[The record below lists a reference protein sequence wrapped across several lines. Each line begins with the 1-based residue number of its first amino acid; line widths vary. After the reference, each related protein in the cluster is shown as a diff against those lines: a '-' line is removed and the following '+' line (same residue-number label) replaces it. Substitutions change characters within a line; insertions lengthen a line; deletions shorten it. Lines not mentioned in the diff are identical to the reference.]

1 MGEYIMT
8 PEKKETLYV
17 KMFGQFSM
25 LYNGESLLGRRTG
38 ESQFISLMQLLLHNR
53 KNGISRETAEE
64 VLFGNRDVENPHH
77 ALRSVVYNAKK
88 RLEKA
93 GLPKCTYIV
102 AEKGMLYWTDKIPVE
117 SDTEK
122 FEELYKKAQETKDD
136 GERLKI
142 LAETTQCY
150 VGEFLKLY
158 SNTVWIAVEARRY
171 RVMFNH
177 CVEEI
182 VSLLRAKQNYTAME
196 RIGRYAAETAPL
208 CDWESVV
215 MEALLGMGKYE
226 DANRYYSDTVNKY
239 FEEKGMQPFKKL
251 TDTLQLMEN
260 QFAHPY
266 NALEKIQEGL
276 NESCIKQGP
285 YVCSYP
291 VFQGIYQMLNR
302 LARRS
307 GQPMCLMLCTIVDSK
322 GVSMKEGKQLDELS
336 DRLMEAI
343 RKSIRR
349 SDVVN
354 RYGKG
359 QYLILLMNVDSEDC
373 GVIQKR
379 INSHFLTGRQRTGV
393 SYCISNVLQD
403 E

>member
-182 VSLLRAKQNYTAME
+182 VSLLRAKQNYTVME

-215 MEALLGMGKYE
+215 MEALLEMGKYE
-226 DANRYYSDTVNKY
+226 DANRYYSDTVDRY
-239 FEEKGMQPFKKL
+239 FEQKGM
-251 TDTLQLMEN
+251 
-260 QFAHPY
+260 
-266 NALEKIQEGL
+266 
-276 NESCIKQGP
+276 
-285 YVCSYP
+285 
-291 VFQGIYQMLNR
+291 
-302 LARRS
+302 
-307 GQPMCLMLCTIVDSK
+307 
-322 GVSMKEGKQLDELS
+322 
-336 DRLMEAI
+336 
-343 RKSIRR
+343 
-349 SDVVN
+349 
-354 RYGKG
+354 
-359 QYLILLMNVDSEDC
+359 
-373 GVIQKR
+373 
-379 INSHFLTGRQRTGV
+379 
-393 SYCISNVLQD
+393 
-403 E
+403 

>member
-1 MGEYIMT
+1 MT
-8 PEKKETLYV
+8 SEEKNVLRV

-25 LYNGESLLGRRTG
+25 LYNGESLLSQRTG

-53 KNGISRETAEE
+53 KSGISRETAEE

-102 AEKGMLYWTDKIPVE
+102 AEKGMLYWTDKIPVM

-122 FEELYKKAQETKDD
+122 FERLYQEAQKAEDDGSRMKILSEASQCYTGDFLELYSD
-136 GERLKI
+136 
-142 LAETTQCY
+142 
-150 VGEFLKLY
+150 
-158 SNTVWIAVEARRY
+158 TVWVAIEAKRY
-171 RVMFNH
+171 RAMFNH

-182 VSLLRAKQNYTAME
+182 VSFLRDRQNYTAME
-196 RIGRYAAETAPL
+196 RIGRYAVKTAPF
-208 CDWESVV
+208 CDWEEVV
-215 MEALLGMGKYE
+215 IEALIGMGKYE
-226 DANRYYSDTVNKY
+226 EAHRYYAGIVNIY
-239 FEEKGMQPFKKL
+239 FEQKGMRPFGKL
-251 TDTLQLMEN
+251 MDSLQRMGN
-260 QFAHPY
+260 QFTHPH
-266 NALEKIQEGL
+266 NTLENIQEGL
-276 NESCIKQGP
+276 NEVQIKCGP

-291 VFQGIYQMLNR
+291 VFQGIYRMLNR

-322 GVSMKEGKQLDELS
+322 GDPMKEGKKLEELS
-336 DRLMEAI
+336 DRLVEAI
-343 RKSIRR
+343 CKSIRR

-354 RYGKG
+354 RYGAG
-359 QYLILLMNVDSEDC
+359 QYLILLMNVSFEDC

-379 INSHFLTGRQRTGV
+379 INSRFLIGRQRTGIRYSV
-393 SYCISNVLQD
+393 RSALQN